1 MLLDRDTVYLK
12 YIVFDI
18 GFNSPCS
25 KMSTEI
31 FTLTSDINLD
41 RKRQR
46 YANFQF
52 YQDFQ
57 KILLPIKYK

>member
-1 MLLDRDTVYLK
+1 MFLDRDTVYLK

-18 GFNSPCS
+18 GFNTPCS
-25 KMSTEI
+25 KMSTESFI
-31 FTLTSDINLD
+31 LTSDINLD